1 MSYRIE
7 GTQLISLNPKNEQE
21 VDRLAVSR
29 PEQIEAT
36 VAAAKKAQPAWA
48 ALAVSDRVAA
58 VRAGL
63 EQIQSEKAAISRR
76 ITDEMGKPIASA
88 EGELDWAVEEM
99 LTLVLPNAEPAMAVS
114 SSTEGEVTTELH
126 RVPAGVVGVIAPWN
140 FPISTYL
147 ASVIPA
153 LVTGNAVVVKA
164 SENTPLVGHD
174 LVNALS
180 RHLPEGVLGEV
191 IGDGEQGAQLCRSPL
206 DMVAFTGSIATGQK
220 IYASG
225 TDAIRP
231 VMLELGGK
239 DPLIILNGSDVD
251 AAVKYAVSRSLGNT
265 GQVCTSV
272 ERVFVE
278 EPLYD
283 EVVAAVQAKVAKFSY
298 GDPAEPSTRMGP
310 MANGKQRQIVLDQL
324 ADARAKGAKVSGGE
338 PGDGPGFFI
347 APAVVS
353 DCPDDALIFTEE
365 TFGPVV
371 AIAKVASPDEALE
384 KANSLPYGLGATVF
398 GPDASSLKDYAKKIE
413 SGMVGINGRNPVPGS
428 PFLGHKQSGLGF
440 VDGVEG
446 MRSFTRLRAI
456 TIHN

>member
-7 GTQLISLNPKNEQE
+7 GPHLISLNPKNEQE
-21 VDRLAVSR
+21 VDRLVVSR
-29 PEQIEAT
+29 PEQIEAA
-36 VAAAKKAQPAWA
+36 VSAARAAQPAWA
-48 ALAVSDRVAA
+48 AKPVSERVAA

-63 EQIQSEKAAISRR
+63 DQIKAEKAAIARR
-76 ITDEMGKPIASA
+76 ITDEMGKPITSA
-88 EGELDWAVEEM
+88 EGELDYAIDEM
-99 LTLVLPNAEPAMAVS
+99 VACVLPNAEPAMAVTS
-114 SSTEGEVTTELH
+114 SSEGSVTTELH

-147 ASVIPA
+147 ASVVPA
-153 LVTGNAVVVKA
+153 LLTGNAVVVKA

-174 LVNALS
+174 LVTALG
-180 RHLPEGVLGEV
+180 RHLPAGVLGEI

-225 TDAIRP
+225 TDTIRP

-251 AAVKYAVSRSLGNT
+251 AAVKYAVARSLGNC

-283 EVVAAVQAKVAKFSY
+283 EVVAAVQEKVAKFSY
-298 GDPAEPSTRMGP
+298 GDPAEAQTRMGP

-324 ADARAKGAKVSGGE
+324 ADAKAKGATVIGGE
-338 PGDGPGFFI
+338 PADGPGYYLS
-347 APAVVS
+347 PAVVS
-353 DCPDDALIFTEE
+353 DCPADALIFTEE

-371 AIAKVASPDEALE
+371 AIAKVSGPDEALA
-384 KANSLPYGLGATVF
+384 KANGLPYGLGATVF
-398 GPDASSLKDYAKKIE
+398 GPQAGTLKDYAKKIE

-456 TIHN
+456 TIHH

>member
-1 MSYRIE
+1 MSYRID
-7 GTQLISLNPKNEQE
+7 GTHLISLNPKNEQE
-21 VDRLAVSR
+21 VDRLPVSR
-29 PEQIEAT
+29 PEQIEA
-36 VAAAKKAQPAWA
+36 VVSAARTAQPAWA
-48 ALAVSDRVAA
+48 SRSVAERVAA

-63 EQIQSEKAAISRR
+63 EQIKSERTAIARR
-76 ITDEMGKPIASA
+76 ITDEMGKPIKAA
-88 EGELDWAVEEM
+88 EGELDWALEEM
-99 LTLVLPNAEPAMAVS
+99 FTCVLPNAEPALAVS
-114 SSTEGEVTTELH
+114 STTAGEVTTELH

-147 ASVIPA
+147 ASVVPA
-153 LVTGNAVVVKA
+153 LLTGNAVVVKA

-174 LVNALS
+174 LVTALNH
-180 RHLPEGVLGEV
+180 HLPAGVLGEI

-206 DMVAFTGSIATGQK
+206 DMMAFTGSIATGQK

-239 DPLIILNGSDVD
+239 DPLIILEGSDVD
-251 AAVKYAVSRSLGNT
+251 KAVKYAVSRSLGNT

-298 GDPAEPSTRMGP
+298 GDPAEPTTRMGP

-324 ADARAKGAKVSGGE
+324 ADARAKGATVVGGE
-338 PGDGPGFFI
+338 PGDGPGYFI

-353 DCPDDALIFTEE
+353 DCPPEAQIFIEE

-371 AIAKVASPDEALE
+371 AIAKVASPEDALAR
-384 KANSLPYGLGATVF
+384 ANALPYGLGATVF
-398 GPDASSLKDYAKKIE
+398 GPEASALKDYAKKIE
-413 SGMVGINGRNPVPGS
+413 SGMVGINGRDPVPGS